1 MPPGVCRQRMVAFVH
16 ESRFKPPMPSSNL
29 MLRYFIS
36 LHQWLSWTVESAE
49 LCNAMIDTVRSVD
62 SDIDL
67 LSMKSQHWLGR
78 PR

>member
-1 MPPGVCRQRMVAFVH
+1 
-16 ESRFKPPMPSSNL
+16 
-29 MLRYFIS
+29 
-36 LHQWLSWTVESAE
+36 
-49 LCNAMIDTVRSVD
+49 MIDTVRSVD